1 MVMSS
6 QPPLGKPKKLQIITL
21 GDHMVGKTSILRR
34 FNDGSFTFS
43 TYTTIGIDFVAKDI
57 KIGQDKVPVK
67 IWDTAGQDRFHTIT
81 HSFYK
86 QCQGVLLVF
95 DVGSKKSFESVH
107 KWMNNIQNHSDK
119 TIIKYLIGNKIDTD
133 KREVT
138 ADEAQKV
145 AEQYGMSYYETSA
158 RLNKNI
164 SEVITNLVTEMHIK
178 SAGPASTGGFG
189 LSAATVQGLSPAK
202 CCGQ

>member
-1 MVMSS
+1 MMSV
-6 QPPLGKPKKLQIITL
+6 QGPTGKGKKLQIITL

-34 FNDGSFTFS
+34 FNDGTFSFS
-43 TYTTIGIDFVAKDI
+43 TYTTIGIDFVAKDV
-57 KIGQDKVPVK
+57 KIGSDKIPVK

-95 DVGSKKSFESVH
+95 DVGSRKSFDSVS

-119 TIIKYLIGNKIDTD
+119 GIIKYLIGNKIDTE
-133 KREVT
+133 KREVSGED
-138 ADEAQKV
+138 AENV
-145 AEQYGMSYYETSA
+145 AKEYGMNYFETSA

-164 SEVITNLVTEMHIK
+164 TEVITSLVKEIYTK
-178 SAGPASTGGFG
+178 SGYGEGAGGFG
-189 LSAATVQGLSPAK
+189 LSPGGPTKISPK
-202 CCGQ
+202 SCC

>member
-6 QPPLGKPKKLQIITL
+6 QSPFGKSRKLQIITL

-34 FNDGSFTFS
+34 FNDGTFTFS
-43 TYTTIGIDFVAKDI
+43 TYTTIGIDFVAKDV
-57 KIGQDKVPVK
+57 KIGQDKIPVK

-119 TIIKYLIGNKIDTD
+119 GIIKYLIGNKVDTE

-138 ADEAQKV
+138 AEEAQKV
-145 AEQYGMSYYETSA
+145 ADQYGMSYYETSA
-158 RLNKNI
+158 KLNKNI
-164 SEVITNLVTEMHIK
+164 SEVIMKLVNEVYSK
-178 SAGPASTGGFG
+178 SAGSASTGGFG
-189 LSAATVQGLSPAK
+189 LSAAAVQALSPAK

>member
-1 MVMSS
+1 MSGS
-6 QPPLGKPKKLQIITL
+6 IKNGKAKKLQIITL
-21 GDHMVGKTSILRR
+21 GDHMVGKTSLLRR
-34 FNDGSFTFS
+34 FSDGTFTYS
-43 TYTTIGIDFVAKDI
+43 TYTTIGIDFVSKDI
-57 KIGQDKVPVK
+57 NIGKDKVPVK

-95 DVGSKKSFESVH
+95 DVGSKKSFENIH

-119 TIIKYLIGNKIDTD
+119 NIIKYLIGNKIDTD

-138 ADEAQKV
+138 NEEALAV
-145 AEQYGMSYYETSA
+145 AKNYDMTYFETSA
-158 RLNKNI
+158 RQNKN
-164 SEVITNLVTEMHIK
+164 VTEAITSLVK
-178 SAGPASTGGFG
+178 DIYVKQGGVVDNGGFG
-189 LSAATVQGLSPAK
+189 LSVNSKQNNNGLA

>member
-1 MVMSS
+1 MSA
-6 QPPLGKPKKLQIITL
+6 QGTHGKARKVQIITL

-34 FNDGSFTFS
+34 FNDGTFTFS
-43 TYTTIGIDFVAKDI
+43 TYTTIGIDFVTKEV
-57 KIGQDKVPVK
+57 KLGQDKVPVK

-95 DVGSKKSFESVH
+95 DVGSKKSFESIS
-107 KWMNNIQNHSDK
+107 KWLNNIQNHSDK
-119 TIIKYLIGNKIDTD
+119 GIIKYLIGNKIDTD

-138 ADEAQKV
+138 AEDAQKV
-145 AEQYGMSYYETSA
+145 ALEYGMNYYETSA

-164 SEVITNLVTEMHIK
+164 TEVITNLVKEIYTK
-178 SAGPASTGGFG
+178 AGNDPNAGGFG
-189 LSAATVQGLSPAK
+189 LSTAIQLQGGAK
-202 CCGQ
+202 CCG